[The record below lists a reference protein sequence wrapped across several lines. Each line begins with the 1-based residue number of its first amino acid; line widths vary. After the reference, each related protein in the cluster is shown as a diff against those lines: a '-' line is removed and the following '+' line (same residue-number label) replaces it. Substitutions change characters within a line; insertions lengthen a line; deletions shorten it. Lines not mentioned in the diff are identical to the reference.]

1 MSEFFFKKMRA
12 QSEESLSFTNE
23 DQSIVSRNVKRWL
36 WECVSVISALQRGT
50 QKGPWRKK
58 GNCPLGRMSN
68 ECFCLPYTPAHTLA
82 HT

>member
-23 DQSIVSRNVKRWL
+23 DQSIVSRNVKSWL

-50 QKGPWRKK
+50 QKGPWR
-58 GNCPLGRMSN
+58 
-68 ECFCLPYTPAHTLA
+68 
-82 HT
+82 